1 MFILESSAALAI
13 YVPSGLAYFYRAP
26 CICGGV
32 FWLPMVS
39 FALYNAL
46 IDYLLTHRE
55 KVGLRSLVGY
65 EIAVS
70 LHFLINDYSLYEDHK
85 RAYSR

>member
-1 MFILESSAALAI
+1 
-13 YVPSGLAYFYRAP
+13 
-26 CICGGV
+26 
-32 FWLPMVS
+32 MVS